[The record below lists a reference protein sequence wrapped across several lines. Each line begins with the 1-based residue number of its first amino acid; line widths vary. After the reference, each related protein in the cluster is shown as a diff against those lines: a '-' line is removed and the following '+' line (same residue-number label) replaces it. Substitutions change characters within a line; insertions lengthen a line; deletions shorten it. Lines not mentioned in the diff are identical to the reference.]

1 MKSDKKKWSDKNMDE
16 ILTSFFQA
24 EVPSRLERPLRLA
37 TPAVRSHVPASAV
50 VGAQAP
56 SRWMKVALAGCVAA
70 LLLATVAFQLG
81 GASGSSDS
89 PSNGGLGVQPG
100 DTDNEPIN
108 VGEGFQDDSDTSV
121 PEQGI
126 ELVD

>member
-56 SRWMKVALAGCVAA
+56 SRWMKVALAEGLYASRPVNAIPSLCRIERYFTFPLFQHSSMLKPRSRTGDYLRKLHA
-70 LLLATVAFQLG
+70 LCAW
-81 GASGSSDS
+81 
-89 PSNGGLGVQPG
+89 
-100 DTDNEPIN
+100 
-108 VGEGFQDDSDTSV
+108 
-121 PEQGI
+121 
-126 ELVD
+126 